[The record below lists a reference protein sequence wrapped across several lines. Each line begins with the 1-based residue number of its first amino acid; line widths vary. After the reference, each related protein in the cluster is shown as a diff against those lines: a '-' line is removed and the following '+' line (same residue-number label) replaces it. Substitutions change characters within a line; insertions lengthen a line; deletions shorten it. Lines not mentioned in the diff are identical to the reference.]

1 MISDFIVNLG
11 INPGWI
17 AVVLGLTLFG
27 MGIIYGR
34 ARGLDQGIN
43 GTLDMLVREK
53 LIKITED
60 GEIEKG

>member
-1 MISDFIVNLG
+1 MTQFFVDLG

-17 AVVLGLTLFG
+17 GVVLGLTMFG
-27 MGIIYGR
+27 MGVLYGR

-53 LIKITED
+53 IIKITAE